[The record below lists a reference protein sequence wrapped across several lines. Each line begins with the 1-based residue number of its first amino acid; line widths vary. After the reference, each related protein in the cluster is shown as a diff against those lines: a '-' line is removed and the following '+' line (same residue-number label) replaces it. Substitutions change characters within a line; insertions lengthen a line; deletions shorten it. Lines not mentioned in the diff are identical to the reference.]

1 MGTNMAAESESFIN
15 EERQA
20 DAQAERHTTAAFFHV
35 AFKLAALLVYL
46 LGTWFSSSNVVV
58 FVLCIILIAMDFW
71 TVKNVTG
78 RLMVGLRWHQLM
90 NEDGTSKWIF
100 EASQDRAVDP
110 MDKSCFWAAS
120 GGIIFVWVL
129 LAVSAFLGMKLS
141 WFLICVFAVTM
152 SCPIFCGSMYC
163 KPHVMQ

>member
-46 LGTWFSSSNVVV
+46 LGTWFSSSTVVV
-58 FVLCIILIAMDFW
+58 FVLCILLIALDFW

-78 RLMVGLRWHQLM
+78 RLMVGLRWHQIM
-90 NEDGTSKWIF
+90 NEDGSSKWIF
-100 EASQDRAVDP
+100 EASQNRAINP